1 MLLYYINVSKLAKTF
16 NKWKNFTIF
25 ARIFE
30 VKENNRQPKF
40 MNPIKKTIALPD
52 GREITIET
60 GKLAKQA
67 DGAVELR
74 MGGTMLLATVVTA
87 KEAGEGVDFMPL
99 QVEYKEKFSAAGR
112 FPGGFLKREG
122 RASDYEILT
131 SRLVDRV
138 LRPLFPENY
147 HADTF
152 VNITMYSS
160 DGVDMPDALAGLA
173 ASAALA
179 VSDIPFNGPISE
191 VRVARVDG
199 EFVINPTFEQLEKA
213 DMELMVGA
221 TYDNIMMVEGEMN
234 EVSEADLLNA
244 LKAAHAAIKEQCK
257 AQMELAEEVGSTVK
271 REYCH
276 EVNDEELRKDV
287 HDKCYDKAYAIA
299 KTGSADK
306 HWRADSFAAICDEY
320 IESLP
325 EEERDEKA
333 PLVKRYYHD
342 VEKEAMRRCVLDEGI
357 RLDGRKTTE
366 IRPIW
371 CETNYLQA
379 PHGSAVFTRGETQ
392 ALATVTLGTKL
403 DEKILDDVLCQG
415 HERFLLHYNFP
426 PFSTGEAR
434 PVRGVGRREVGH
446 GNLAHRALKRMF
458 PDDFPYVCRI
468 VSDILES
475 NGSSSMATVCAGT
488 LSLLDAGVK
497 MKRPV
502 AGIAMGLIS
511 DGQKYAILS
520 DILGDEDH
528 LGDMDFKVTGTTEG
542 ITATQMDIK
551 CDGLSYEILERALNQ
566 ARDGRLH
573 ILNIINE
580 TIPAPREDYKPNVPR
595 IVTMLIPKDLI
606 GAVIGPGGKIIQG
619 IQEASGATVSIDE
632 IPEGGY
638 IEVAATNKES
648 MDKAIEMI
656 NAIVELPEE
665 GKVYTGTVRSIMEF
679 GAFVQFMPN
688 RDGLLHISEISW
700 DRLPDMNAAGLKEG
714 DTVQVKLIEI
724 DKKTG
729 KYRLSM
735 RALAPKPEGYVEPER
750 APRGERGPRRDR
762 NDRNDRGPRRDRNDR
777 GPRRDDRAPRE
788 DRNNHNAD

>member
-1 MLLYYINVSKLAKTF
+1 
-16 NKWKNFTIF
+16 
-25 ARIFE
+25 
-30 VKENNRQPKF
+30 
-40 MNPIKKTIALPD
+40 MNPIKKTIKLAD

-74 MGGTMLLATVVTA
+74 MGNTMLLATVVSA

-131 SRLVDRV
+131 ARLVDRV

-160 DGVDMPDALAGLA
+160 DGIDMPDALAGLA
-173 ASAALA
+173 ASAAIA

-191 VRVARVDG
+191 VRIVRIDG
-199 EFVINPTFEQLEKA
+199 EFVINPTYEQLEKA

-257 AQMELAEEVGSTVK
+257 AQMELAEQVGIVK

-299 KTGSADK
+299 KAGSADK
-306 HWRADSFAAICDEY
+306 HWRQDSFDAICQEY
-320 IESLP
+320 IDSLP
-325 EEERDEKA
+325 EEEQEEKA

-342 VEKEAMRRCVLDEGI
+342 VEKEAVRRCILDEGI
-357 RLDGRKTTE
+357 RLDGRKTTD

-371 CETNYLQA
+371 IETDYLPG
-379 PHGSAVFTRGETQ
+379 PHGSAIFTRGETQ
-392 ALATVTLGTKL
+392 SLSTVTLGTKL
-403 DEKILDDVLCQG
+403 DEKILDEVLCQG
-415 HERFLLHYNFP
+415 RERFLLHYNFP
-426 PFSTGEAR
+426 PFSTGEAKAS
-434 PVRGVGRREVGH
+434 RGVGRREIGH
-446 GNLAHRALKRMF
+446 GNLAHRALKRML
-458 PDDFPYVCRI
+458 PDNFPYVCRV

-488 LSLLDAGVK
+488 LALLDAGVK

-502 AGIAMGLIS
+502 SGIAMGLITDTES
-511 DGQKYAILS
+511 DKYAILS

-528 LGDMDFKVTGTTEG
+528 LGDMDFKVTGTRNG

-551 CDGLSYEILERALNQ
+551 CDGLSYEILEKALNQ
-566 ARDGRLH
+566 AKEGRFH
-573 ILNIINE
+573 ILDIIE
-580 TIPAPREDYKPNVPR
+580 KAMPAPREDYKPHVPR
-595 IVTMLIPKDLI
+595 IETMTIPKELI

-619 IQEASGATVSIDE
+619 IQEQSGATVSIE
-632 IPEGGY
+632 EVEEGGY
-638 IEVAATNKES
+638 IEIAATNKEA
-648 MDKAIEMI
+648 MDKALELI

-665 GKVYTGTVRSIMEF
+665 GKVYTGKVRSILDF
-679 GAFVQFMPN
+679 GAFVEFMPN

-700 DRLPDMNAAGLKEG
+700 DRIPDMESSGIKEG
-714 DTVQVKLIEI
+714 DTVEVKLIEI
-724 DKKTG
+724 DKKSG

-735 RALAPKPEGYVEPER
+735 RALQPKPEGYVERER
-750 APRGERGPRRDR
+750 QPREGGDRRNNDRGPRRDNNR
-762 NDRNDRGPRRDRNDR
+762 GPRRDNNRNDRGPRREQRDND
-777 GPRRDDRAPRE
+777 AE
-788 DRNNHNAD
+788 K

>member
-1 MLLYYINVSKLAKTF
+1 MNV
-16 NKWKNFTIF
+16 
-25 ARIFE
+25 
-30 VKENNRQPKF
+30 
-40 MNPIKKTIALPD
+40 IKKTIALPD

-74 MGGTMLLATVVTA
+74 LGGTMLLATVVTA

-99 QVEYKEKFSAAGR
+99 QVEYKEKFSSAGR

-191 VRVARVDG
+191 VRVARVNG
-199 EFVINPTFEQLEKA
+199 EFVIDPTFEQLENA

-234 EVSEADLLNA
+234 EVSEADLLAA
-244 LKAAHAAIKEQCK
+244 LKAAHDAIKIQCK

-276 EVNDEELRKDV
+276 ETNDEELRKDV

-306 HWRADSFAAICDEY
+306 HWRADSFEAICNEY

-371 CETNYLQA
+371 CETDYLQA
-379 PHGSAVFTRGETQ
+379 PHGSAIFTRGETQ

-403 DEKILDDVLCQG
+403 DEKILDDVLNTG
-415 HERFLLHYNFP
+415 RERFLLHYNFP

-434 PVRGVGRREVGH
+434 PTRGVGRREVGH

-511 DGQKYAILS
+511 DGEKYAILS

-528 LGDMDFKVTGTTEG
+528 LGDMDFKVTGTRDG

-573 ILNIINE
+573 ILDIIE
-580 TIPAPREDYKPNVPR
+580 ATIPEPRADYKPNVPR
-595 IVTMLIPKDLI
+595 IVTMTIPKDLI
-606 GAVIGPGGKIIQG
+606 GAVIGPGGKVIQG

-632 IPEGGY
+632 IDDAGF
-638 IEVAATNKES
+638 IEVAATNKEA

-665 GKVYTGTVRSIMEF
+665 GKVYTGTVRSIMDF

-700 DRLPDMNAAGLKEG
+700 ERLADMEASGLKEG

-735 RALAPKPEGYVEPER
+735 RALQPKPEGYVEPER
-750 APRGERGPRRDR
+750 APRG
-762 NDRNDRGPRRDRNDR
+762 DRGPRRDRGDRNDRGGDR
-777 GPRRDDRAPRE
+777 GPRRDRGDRGPRNDRGPRE
-788 DRNNHNAD
+788 

>member
-1 MLLYYINVSKLAKTF
+1 MV
-16 NKWKNFTIF
+16 
-25 ARIFE
+25 
-30 VKENNRQPKF
+30 
-40 MNPIKKTIALPD
+40 NPIKKTIELSD
-52 GREITIET
+52 GRTITIET

-74 MGGTMLLATVVTA
+74 MGNTMLLATVCSA

-131 SRLVDRV
+131 ARLVDRV
-138 LRPLFPENY
+138 LRPLFPDNY

-152 VNITMYSS
+152 VNITLYSS
-160 DGVDMPDALAGLA
+160 DGVEMPDALAGLA
-173 ASAALA
+173 ASAAIA

-221 TYDNIMMVEGEMN
+221 TYDNIMMVEGEMD
-234 EVSEADLLNA
+234 EVSEAELLEA
-244 LKAAHAAIKEQCK
+244 LKTAHEAIKKQCI
-257 AQMELAEEVGSTVK
+257 AQQELAEAVGSTVK

-276 EVNDEELRKDV
+276 EVNDEDLRKDV
-287 HDKCYDKAYAIA
+287 HEKCYDKAYAIA
-299 KTGSADK
+299 KAGCADK
-306 HWRADSFAAICDEY
+306 HWRNDSFAAVCDEY
-320 IESLP
+320 LESLP
-325 EEERDEKA
+325 EEERDEKTA
-333 PLVKRYYHD
+333 LVKRYYHD
-342 VEKEAMRRCVLDEGI
+342 VEKEAVRRCILDEGI
-357 RLDGRKTTE
+357 RLDGRKTTD

-371 CETNYLQA
+371 CEVDYIPG

-392 ALATVTLGTKL
+392 SLSTVTLGTKL
-403 DEKILDDVLCQG
+403 DEKILDEVLCQG
-415 HERFLLHYNFP
+415 KERFLLHYNFP

-434 PVRGVGRREVGH
+434 PVRGVGRREIGH
-446 GNLAHRALKRMF
+446 GNLAHRALKRML
-458 PDDFPYVCRI
+458 PDGFPYTCRI

-488 LSLLDAGVK
+488 LALLDAGVK
-497 MKRPV
+497 MKKPV
-502 AGIAMGLIS
+502 SGIAMGLITDTDS
-511 DGQKYAILS
+511 PKYAVLS

-528 LGDMDFKVTGTTEG
+528 LGDMDFKVTGTVDG

-551 CDGLSYEILERALNQ
+551 CDGLSYEILEKALMQ

-573 ILNIINE
+573 ILGKINE
-580 TIPAPREDYKPNVPR
+580 TIPAPREDYKPHVPR
-595 IVTMLIPKDLI
+595 IVTLTIPKDLI

-619 IQEASGATVSIDE
+619 IQEESGAIVSIEE
-632 IPEGGY
+632 IDNQGY
-638 IEVAATNKES
+638 IEVAASDKQAI
-648 MDKAIEMI
+648 DKAMAMI

-665 GKVYTGTVRSIMEF
+665 GKTYTGTVRSILDF
-679 GAFVQFMPN
+679 GAFVEFMPG

-700 DRLPDMNAAGLKEG
+700 ERVDNMEASGIKEG
-714 DTVQVKLIEI
+714 DTLEVKLIEI

-729 KYRLSM
+729 KFRLSM
-735 RALAPKPEGYVEPER
+735 RALQPKPEGYVERER
-750 APRGERGPRRDR
+750 APRAPRREGDRGPRRNDNNRGPRRDG
-762 NDRNDRGPRRDRNDR
+762 NRGPRR
-777 GPRRDDRAPRE
+777 E
-788 DRNNHNAD
+788 NNHNEE

>member
-1 MLLYYINVSKLAKTF
+1 
-16 NKWKNFTIF
+16 
-25 ARIFE
+25 
-30 VKENNRQPKF
+30 
-40 MNPIKKTIALPD
+40 MNPIKKTIELAD
-52 GREITIET
+52 GRKITLET

-74 MGGTMLLATVVTA
+74 MGNTMLLATVVSA

-99 QVEYKEKFSAAGR
+99 QVEYKEKFSSAGR

-122 RASDYEILT
+122 RASDYEVLT
-131 SRLVDRV
+131 ARLVDRV
-138 LRPLFPENY
+138 LRPLFPDNY

-160 DGVDMPDALAGLA
+160 DGIDMPDALAGLA
-173 ASAALA
+173 ASAAIA

-191 VRVARVDG
+191 VRVARIDG
-199 EFVINPTFEQLEKA
+199 EFVINPTFEQLERA

-234 EVSEADLLNA
+234 EVSEADLLAA
-244 LKAAHAAIKEQCK
+244 LKAAHEAIKDQCK
-257 AQMELAEEVGSTVK
+257 AQIELAELAGKTVK

-276 EVNDEELRKDV
+276 EVNDEDLRADV
-287 HDKCYDKAYAIA
+287 KAKCYDKAYAVA
-299 KTGSADK
+299 KAGCADK
-306 HWRADSFAAICDEY
+306 HWRQDSFDAICNEY

-325 EEERDEKA
+325 EEERDEKT

-342 VEKEAMRRCVLDEGI
+342 VEKEAVRRCILDEGI

-371 CETNYLQA
+371 CEVDYLPG
-379 PHGSAVFTRGETQ
+379 PHGSAIFTRGETQ
-392 ALATVTLGTKL
+392 SLSTVTLGTKL
-403 DEKILDDVLCQG
+403 DEKILDDVLNQG
-415 HERFLLHYNFP
+415 RERFLLHYNFP
-426 PFSTGEAR
+426 PFSTGEAKA
-434 PVRGVGRREVGH
+434 VRGIGRREIGH

-458 PDDFPYVCRI
+458 PDDFPYVCRV

-488 LSLLDAGVK
+488 LALLDAGVK
-497 MKRPV
+497 MKKPV
-502 AGIAMGLIS
+502 SGIAMGLITDTES
-511 DGQKYAILS
+511 PQYAILS

-528 LGDMDFKVTGTTEG
+528 LGDMDFKVIGTVDG

-551 CDGLSYEILERALNQ
+551 CDGLSYEILEKALMQ

-573 ILNIINE
+573 ILNIINQ
-580 TIPAPREDYKPNVPR
+580 TIPAPREDYKPHVPR
-595 IVTMLIPKDLI
+595 IVTMTIPKELI

-619 IQEASGATVSIDE
+619 IQEESGATVSIDE
-632 IPEGGY
+632 IDDHGY
-638 IEVAATNKES
+638 IEVAAANKAAI
-648 MDKAIEMI
+648 DKALSMI

-665 GKVYTGTVRSIMEF
+665 GKTYKGKVVNIMDF

-700 DRLPDMNAAGLKEG
+700 DRLDNMEASGLKEG
-714 DTVQVKLIEI
+714 DEVEVKLIEI

-729 KYRLSM
+729 KFRLSM
-735 RALAPKPEGYVEPER
+735 RALLPKPEGWVEPQR
-750 APRGERGPRRDR
+750 APRGERGPRREGGDR
-762 NDRNDRGPRRDRNDR
+762 PRGDRGPRREGGNRN
-777 GPRRDDRAPRE
+777 GGAPR
-788 DRNNHNAD
+788 N

>member
-1 MLLYYINVSKLAKTF
+1 
-16 NKWKNFTIF
+16 
-25 ARIFE
+25 
-30 VKENNRQPKF
+30 
-40 MNPIKKTIALPD
+40 MNPIKKTIELAD
-52 GREITIET
+52 GRKITLET

-74 MGGTMLLATVVTA
+74 MGNTMLLATVVSA

-99 QVEYKEKFSAAGR
+99 QVEYKEKFSSAGR

-122 RASDYEILT
+122 RASDYEVLT
-131 SRLVDRV
+131 ARLVDRV
-138 LRPLFPENY
+138 LRPLFPDNY

-173 ASAALA
+173 ASAAIA

-191 VRVARVDG
+191 VRVARIDG
-199 EFVINPTFEQLEKA
+199 EFVINPTFEQLERA

-234 EVSEADLLNA
+234 EVSEADLLAA
-244 LKAAHAAIKEQCK
+244 LKAAHDAIKEQCK
-257 AQMELAEEVGSTVK
+257 AQIELAELAGKTVK

-276 EVNDEELRKDV
+276 EVNDEELRADV
-287 HDKCYDKAYAIA
+287 KAKCYDKAYAIA
-299 KTGSADK
+299 KAGCADK
-306 HWRADSFAAICDEY
+306 HWRQNSFDAICEEY
-320 IESLP
+320 IASLP
-325 EEERDEKA
+325 EDVRDEKA

-342 VEKEAMRRCVLDEGI
+342 VEKEAVRRCILDEGI

-371 CETNYLQA
+371 CEVDYIPG

-392 ALATVTLGTKL
+392 SLSTVTLGTKL
-403 DEKILDDVLCQG
+403 DEKILDEVLNQG
-415 HERFLLHYNFP
+415 RERFLLHYNFP
-426 PFSTGEAR
+426 PFSTGEAK
-434 PVRGVGRREVGH
+434 PVRGVGRREIGH

-458 PDDFPYVCRI
+458 PDDFPYTCRV

-488 LSLLDAGVK
+488 LALLDAGVK
-497 MKRPV
+497 MKKPV
-502 AGIAMGLIS
+502 SGIAMGLITDTES
-511 DGQKYAILS
+511 PKYAVLS

-528 LGDMDFKVTGTTEG
+528 LGDMDFKVTGTVDG

-551 CDGLSYEILERALNQ
+551 CDGLSYEILEKALLQ

-573 ILNIINE
+573 ILNIINQ
-580 TIPAPREDYKPNVPR
+580 TIPAPREDYKPHVPR
-595 IVTMLIPKDLI
+595 IVTMTIPKELI

-632 IPEGGY
+632 IDDHGY
-638 IEVAATNKES
+638 IEVAASNKAAI
-648 MDKAIEMI
+648 DKALEMI

-665 GKVYTGTVRSIMEF
+665 GKTYKGKVVNMMDF

-700 DRLPDMNAAGLKEG
+700 DRLDSMEASGLKEG
-714 DTVQVKLIEI
+714 DEVEVKLIEI

-735 RALAPKPEGYVEPER
+735 RALLPKPEGWVEPQR
-750 APRGERGPRRDR
+750 APRGERAPRREGDR
-762 NDRNDRGPRRDRNDR
+762 PRGDRGPRREGGNRN
-777 GPRRDDRAPRE
+777 GGAPR
-788 DRNNHNAD
+788 NNN